1 MGQRV
6 AYVAQRRRVG
16 GGRGGGHSVWREGA
30 HAHAHARAHAQ
41 QQLVGQYGGQ
51 MLSAAL
57 QRTRR

>member
-1 MGQRV
+1 M
-6 AYVAQRRRVG
+6 
-16 GGRGGGHSVWREGA
+16 GGRRGGSGHSVGRQGTCGA
-30 HAHAHARAHAQ
+30 MTHGAKTKTHAHARAHAQ